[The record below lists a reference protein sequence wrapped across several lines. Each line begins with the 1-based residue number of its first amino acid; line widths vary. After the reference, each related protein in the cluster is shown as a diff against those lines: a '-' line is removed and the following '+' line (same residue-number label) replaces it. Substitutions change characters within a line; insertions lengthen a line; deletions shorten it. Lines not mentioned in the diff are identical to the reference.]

1 MGYYKSVKRF
11 PTMQT
16 RELFEELYRSSNE
29 SAVDAVIERFPD
41 IFAQHNW
48 HPYGGSEGS
57 FGVIEN
63 QQASPIPALIEKL
76 TNSIDAV
83 LMKRCLEHGIDPRS
97 AEAPKSMEEAV
108 ARFFPDH
115 RSWDLPS
122 YRKKQAEE
130 IQILADGPRLD
141 TSLVIYDDGE
151 GQRPN
156 DFEDTFLSLLR
167 GNKNEI
173 AFVQGKYNMGGSGAL
188 IFCGKKRY
196 QLIGSKRFDGDTE
209 FGFTLIRK
217 HPLSEEEK
225 GTRKNTWYEYLKI
238 DDQIPRFGAD
248 ELDLA
253 LHNRKFR
260 SGTVIKLF
268 SYDLPVG
275 SRSVISR
282 DLNRSLNEY
291 LFEPA
296 LPIYTID
303 TKERYPKD
311 INLQRELHGLKR
323 RLEEVGDKYIDDK
336 SSITVSDGRSGEMKV
351 NFYLFKPIVENRTVK
366 ESRATIRQEFFLN
379 NMSVLFSLNGQ
390 VHGHYTSEF
399 ITRSLK
405 YPLFKEYLMIHVDCT
420 NLNYD
425 IRNELFMAS
434 RDRIKG
440 GEESYQIREKLAE
453 ALRKSILDE
462 WYKKR
467 KDSISVST
475 GEADDLLRSFTKNL
489 PLNSDLIQLLNQSF
503 KLGEVRPKPNETR
516 PGTDKAAKRGQTE
529 IFRPQRFPSFL
540 KLEKKNDGV
549 TPVSQIPLGGE
560 RTLRFST
567 DVENEYLD
575 RIEEPGE
582 LRVELLGL
590 GNNETEGG
598 NAPGAPKKIEDAF
611 NVVKTSPH
619 SGIVKI
625 VLSPTQNVE
634 IGDAVQIK
642 VTLSG
647 AGQDFEEIFF
657 VQVSQ
662 KEEKA
667 ERKKQVSA
675 EEPIGLP
682 ECVRVY
688 ESPRDGHKTWDEL
701 ESNGIEFGY
710 NIIMH
715 PFAEDEKL
723 EKIYVNMDSSV
734 LKNHRSKLAGGS
746 EQYEIADKKYISAI
760 YFHTLFLYTITKN
773 RNYGLFQGETEEVK
787 DVSEYLKDL
796 FQNHYA
802 SFLLNF
808 GLDQLIDSLD

>member
-1 MGYYKSVKRF
+1 MMPLRN
-11 PTMQT
+11 
-16 RELFEELYRSSNE
+16 LFEELYRSPNE
-29 SAVDAVIERFPD
+29 SAVDAVIERFGD
-41 IFAQHNW
+41 IFAQGNW
-48 HPYGGSEGS
+48 YPYGGSEGS

-97 AEAPKSMEEAV
+97 TDAPRSMEEAV

-115 RSWDLPS
+115 KSWDLPS
-122 YRKKQAEE
+122 FRKKQAEE
-130 IQILADGPRLD
+130 IQIVADGPRLD

-151 GQRPN
+151 GQRPD
-156 DFEDTFLSLLR
+156 DFESTFLSLLR

-173 AFVQGKYNMGGSGAL
+173 PFVQGKYNMGGSGAL

-238 DDQIPRFGAD
+238 YNQIPRFNIG
-248 ELDLA
+248 EMDLA

-405 YPLFKEYLMIHVDCT
+405 YPLFKEYLLIHVDCT

-440 GEESYQIREKLAE
+440 GEESYQIREKLAD

-475 GEADDLLRSFTKNL
+475 SEADDLLRSFTKNL
-489 PLNSDLIQLLNQSF
+489 PLSSDLIRLLNQSF
-503 KLGEVRPKPNETR
+503 KLGEVQPKPSNTR
-516 PGTDKAAKRGQTE
+516 PGTDKAAKRGSTE
-529 IFRPQRFPSFL
+529 VFRPQRFPSFL

-549 TPVSQIPLGGE
+549 TPVARIPLGGE

-590 GNNETEGG
+590 GNNGSKGG
-598 NAPGAPKKIEDAF
+598 NAPGAPRKIEDVF

-619 SGIVKI
+619 DGVVKI
-625 VLSPTQNVE
+625 VLNPTRNVE

-662 KEEKA
+662 KEEKV
-667 ERKKQVSA
+667 ERKKPISA

-682 ECVRVY
+682 ECIRVY
-688 ESPRDGHKTWDEL
+688 ESERDGHKTWKEL
-701 ESNGIEFGY
+701 ESSGIEFGY
-710 NIIMH
+710 DVIMH

-746 EQYEIADKKYISAI
+746 EQHEVADKKYISAV

-773 RNYGLFQGETEEVK
+773 RNYSLVQGDSEEVK

>member
-1 MGYYKSVKRF
+1 MHLKD
-11 PTMQT
+11 
-16 RELFEELYRSSNE
+16 LFEELYRSPHE
-29 SAVDAVIERFPD
+29 PAVDALIERFPD
-41 IFAQHNW
+41 IFVQDNW
-48 HPYGGSEGS
+48 YPYGGSEGS

-83 LMKRCLEHGIDPRS
+83 LMKRCLEEGIDPRS
-97 AEAPKSMEEAV
+97 AEAPRSMEEAV

-115 RSWDLPS
+115 KSWDLPS
-122 YRKKQAEE
+122 FRKKQAED

-151 GQRPN
+151 GQRPD

-173 AFVQGKYNMGGSGAL
+173 PFVQGKYNMGGSGAL

-196 QLIGSKRFDGDTE
+196 QLIGSKRFDADKA

-217 HPLSEEEK
+217 HPLSDEEK

-238 DDQIPRFGAD
+238 DKQIPRFDAD
-248 ELDLA
+248 EMDLD
-253 LHNRKFR
+253 LHNRKFC

-303 TKERYPKD
+303 KKDRYPKD

-336 SSITVSDGRSGEMKV
+336 SSITISDGRSGEMKV

-405 YPLFKEYLMIHVDCT
+405 YPLFKEYLLIHVDCT

-462 WYKKR
+462 WYKNR

-503 KLGEVRPKPNETR
+503 KLGQVQPKPNNTR
-516 PGTDKAAKRGQTE
+516 SGTDKTAKRASTE
-529 IFRPQRFPSFL
+529 VFRPQRFPSFL
-540 KLEKKNDGV
+540 RLEKKNDGT
-549 TPVSQIPLGGE
+549 TPIAQIPLGGE

-575 RIEEPGE
+575 RMEEPGE
-582 LRVELLGL
+582 LRVELLGIGSNDSEGRSAL
-590 GNNETEGG
+590 GT
-598 NAPGAPKKIEDAF
+598 PKKIEDVF

-619 SGIVKI
+619 NGVVKI
-625 VLSPTQNVE
+625 VLNPTGNVE
-634 IGDAVQIK
+634 VGDPVQIK

-688 ESPRDGHKTWDEL
+688 ESQRDGHKTWSEL

-710 NIIMH
+710 DVIMH

-723 EKIYVNMDSSV
+723 EKIYINMDSSV
-734 LKNHRSKLAGGS
+734 LKRHRSKLAGGS
-746 EQYEIADKKYISAI
+746 EQYEIADKKYISAV
-760 YFHTLFLYTITKN
+760 YFHTLFLYTITRN
-773 RNYGLFQGETEEVK
+773 RNYSLFQGEPEDVK
-787 DVSEYLKDL
+787 DVTEYLKDL

-808 GLDQLIDSLD
+808 GLDRLIDSLDN